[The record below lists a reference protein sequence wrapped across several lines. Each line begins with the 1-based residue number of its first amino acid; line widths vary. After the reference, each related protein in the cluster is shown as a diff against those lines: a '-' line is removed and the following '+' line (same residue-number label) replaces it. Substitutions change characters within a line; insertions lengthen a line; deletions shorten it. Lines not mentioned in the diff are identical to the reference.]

1 MQEAMQVEFV
11 KAPWMPRCAEPV
23 ELGSVDVRQT
33 NDQGFFSHP
42 NISQPFI
49 LNTPDFL
56 WSQSCGNFLVHHGF
70 WGAQETSP
78 SPTTSVEVDSKCLSW
93 KVPQMVQMNHPSET
107 KKFEDLLNRM
117 G

>member
-1 MQEAMQVEFV
+1 
-11 KAPWMPRCAEPV
+11 MPRCAEPV
-23 ELGSVDVRQT
+23 ELAEPVDVRQT

-42 NISQPFI
+42 KISQPFI
-49 LNTPDFL
+49 LNTPIFYGL
-56 WSQSCGNFLVHHGF
+56 NHVEIS

-78 SPTTSVEVDSKCLSW
+78 SPTTSVEVDSKCLSC